1 MFAGTSGAPWLNRA
15 YAIIDECTDMS
26 FALLSLRDA
35 VEIDHIVYHTSRLGM
50 SPSVDP
56 YVVLTYPGVWIKR
69 YVEMNYL
76 AVDPVLREGFL
87 RSLPFDWSELDVDDA
102 REAGMLKDAAD
113 HGIGPYGLSIPVRN
127 ARGHR
132 GLFSITFGGT
142 SQQWQSFKTTNMH
155 ALTSVAY
162 RIHGRVV
169 GHAFG
174 DEHKRLTRREVDCLF
189 WVSEGKEASDIATI
203 LSISKFTVRDY
214 LKSARFKLDCVTST
228 QAVSKAVKLG
238 LLEMR

>member
-1 MFAGTSGAPWLNRA
+1 MLAGASTAAWLDRA
-15 YAIIDECTDMS
+15 YAVIDECTDMS
-26 FALLSLRDA
+26 FALLSLRDLIE
-35 VEIDHIVYHTSRLGM
+35 VDHIVYHTSRLGL

-56 YVVLTYPGVWIKR
+56 YVVLTYPGTWIKR

-87 RSLPFDWSELDVDDA
+87 RTIPFDWSELEVTDGQGAD
-102 REAGMLKDAAD
+102 MLKDAAE
-113 HGIGPYGLSIPVRN
+113 HGIGPHGLSIPVRN
-127 ARGHR
+127 ARNHR
-132 GLFSITFGGT
+132 GLFSMTFAGT
-142 SQQWQSFKTTNMH
+142 NQQWRAFRQKNIND
-155 ALTSVAY
+155 LTSVAY
-162 RIHGRVV
+162 RLHGRVV
-169 GHAFG
+169 GHAFA
-174 DEHKRLTRREVDCLF
+174 DDQARLTKREVDCLF

-238 LLEMR
+238 LLDMR